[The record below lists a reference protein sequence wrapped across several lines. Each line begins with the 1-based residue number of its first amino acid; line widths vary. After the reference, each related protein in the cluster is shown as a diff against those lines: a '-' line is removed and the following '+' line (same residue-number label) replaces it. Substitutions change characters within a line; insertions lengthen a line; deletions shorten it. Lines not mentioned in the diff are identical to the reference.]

1 MSTPGGPGV
10 AGPSASPL
18 WGPVTTCMV
27 CGRVA
32 EGETLPI
39 DWTLDFSDRGPRPVC
54 PGCTRDK
61 LRDIE
66 GKLGLGEP
74 WDG

>member
-1 MSTPGGPGV
+1 
-10 AGPSASPL
+10 
-18 WGPVTTCMV
+18 MV

-32 EGETLPI
+32 EGETLPL